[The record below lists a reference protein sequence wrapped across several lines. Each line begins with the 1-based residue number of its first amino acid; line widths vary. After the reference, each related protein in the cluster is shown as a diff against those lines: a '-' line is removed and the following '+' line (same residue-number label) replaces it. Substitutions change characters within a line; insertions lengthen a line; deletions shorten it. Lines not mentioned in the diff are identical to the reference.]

1 MDETRELEIRDETV
15 EVGPRRRDNHVQ
27 AGLDP
32 DQFEQFERYRI
43 DRDISAAEAVRRL
56 LDTGLDAETEPEKSV
71 LLVSL
76 AAGLAYIWADLT
88 GNTAAVAII
97 GGVHILL
104 ILAWAGWPYLHDT
117 YHVLTARFST

>member
-56 LDTGLDAETEPEKSV
+56 LDAGLDAETQPQRAI
-71 LLVSL
+71 LLLSL
-76 AAGLAYIWADLT
+76 GAGVTFVWGELT
-88 GNTAAVAII
+88 GNGTAVAVI
-97 GGVHILL
+97 GGVHIMLTLL
-104 ILAWAGWPYLHDT
+104 WAAWPYLNTT
-117 YHVLTARFST
+117 YESITD